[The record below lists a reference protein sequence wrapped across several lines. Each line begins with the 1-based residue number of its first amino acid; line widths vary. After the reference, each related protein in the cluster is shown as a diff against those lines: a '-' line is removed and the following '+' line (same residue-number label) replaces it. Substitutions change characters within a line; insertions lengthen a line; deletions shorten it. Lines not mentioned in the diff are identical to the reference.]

1 MRKRIRELAEVRVS
15 YGYKRIHVLLRREGW
30 KINHKRVY
38 RLYRMEGLA
47 MRTKKP
53 RRRHVSGMTRAE
65 APAASASNQA
75 WSMDFMHDE
84 PFNGERIRLLTL
96 VDNFTRVSPWIEVDR
111 SLTGSKVVEVLAKI
125 CVKHGLPRRSD

>member
-15 YGYKRIHVLLRREGW
+15 YGYERIHILLQREDW

-38 RLYRMEGLA
+38 RLYKMEGLT

-53 RRRHVSGMTRAE
+53 RRRHVSSVNRIEVPDAT
-65 APAASASNQA
+65 APNQV

-84 PFNGERIRLLTL
+84 LFNGDRIRLLTKL
-96 VDNFTRVSPWIEVDR
+96 ADR
-111 SLTGSKVVEVLAKI
+111 
-125 CVKHGLPRRSD
+125 